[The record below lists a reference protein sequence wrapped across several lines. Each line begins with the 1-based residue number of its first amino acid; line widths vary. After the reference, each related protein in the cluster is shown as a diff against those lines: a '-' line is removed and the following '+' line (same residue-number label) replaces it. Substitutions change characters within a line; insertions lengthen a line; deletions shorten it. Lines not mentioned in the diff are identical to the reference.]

1 LKQFERAESDIK
13 SGNTT
18 AEAECMQE
26 KIFLSIFTFLTLL
39 TLLTFLTSSSLRSC
53 VAAVAFGCVAAVA
66 IAASLQPQPPHTHFT
81 GNIGNQPDLI

>member
-39 TLLTFLTSSSLRSC
+39 TFLTSSSLRSC

-66 IAASLQPQPPHTHFT
+66 NAASLQPSR
-81 GNIGNQPDLI
+81 LSKK